1 MDTHKS
7 VETQNQPAVTSR
19 HMLWRLQKCT
29 GTLSH
34 IQRRKLPSSPAAL
47 ATRQRNKRA
56 SKTRN
61 WSQSLDNQRYQRNVR
76 KKVWESLR
84 MPQLIQS
91 MRIVGTPW
99 CRCNQ
104 SETATCCHKF
114 KSYHSESVW
123 IHMDT
128 HMSVETQNQPAVTSR
143 HMLWRLQK
151 CTGTWSHPCSAQTA
165 AQHFDLLFKQGPKD
179 IISRH
184 DQAKK
189 CW

>member
-84 MPQLIQS
+84 ILKMPQLIQS

-104 SETATCCHKF
+104 SETATWGHKF
-114 KSYHSESVW
+114 NWDHSFTILKMDEYIW
-123 IHMDT
+123 ILT
-128 HMSVETQNQPAVTSR
+128 SQSKPRTNQ
-143 HMLWRLQK
+143 L
-151 CTGTWSHPCSAQTA
+151 
-165 AQHFDLLFKQGPKD
+165 
-179 IISRH
+179 
-184 DQAKK
+184 
-189 CW
+189 